1 MIRAKNLVV
10 LLVLLTAQSL
20 TTAKIRAQ
28 ESKRGEKP
36 AEAPS
41 TPPKEESS
49 VTDHSI
55 KIGGQTIPYKATA
68 QTILL
73 KDDKG
78 EPTALLYST
87 AYTRSDVKDPSQRS
101 VAFLYNGG
109 PGSSSVWLH
118 MGSVGPRRVVTV
130 NAGIT
135 PPAPY
140 KVTDNPECLLDKTDL
155 VFVDPIGTG

>member
-49 VTDHSI
+49 VTDHTI
-55 KIGGQTIPYKATA
+55 KIGGQTIPYQATA
-68 QTILL
+68 ATILIKND
-73 KDDKG
+73 KD
-78 EPTALLYST
+78 EPAALIYYT
-87 AYTRSDVKDPSQRS
+87 AYTRAR
-101 VAFLYNGG
+101 
-109 PGSSSVWLH
+109 
-118 MGSVGPRRVVTV
+118 
-130 NAGIT
+130 
-135 PPAPY
+135 
-140 KVTDNPECLLDKTDL
+140 
-155 VFVDPIGTG
+155 

>member
-49 VTDHSI
+49 VTDHTI
-55 KIGGQTIPYKATA
+55 KIGGQTIPKRRP
-68 QTILL
+68 QRFSL
-73 KDDKG
+73 KM
-78 EPTALLYST
+78 
-87 AYTRSDVKDPSQRS
+87 TRTSR
-101 VAFLYNGG
+101 
-109 PGSSSVWLH
+109 
-118 MGSVGPRRVVTV
+118 PR
-130 NAGIT
+130 
-135 PPAPY
+135 
-140 KVTDNPECLLDKTDL
+140 
-155 VFVDPIGTG
+155 